1 MDPLV
6 LSLLIARI
14 VLINTK
20 NLIAACSKAKSDDG
34 KITMDEL
41 PGIIADTAIQSLD
54 DLSAGDLKDLMK
66 GGAS

>member
-6 LSLLIARI
+6 LSLLIAKI
-14 VLINTK
+14 ILINTK

-34 KITMDEL
+34 KITLDEL

-54 DLSAGDLKDLMK
+54 DLGGGNLRDLMGVSK
-66 GGAS
+66 